1 MIFQIDLSYGK
12 WAIYMTGIFF
22 LPLFKCKTGH
32 FDPRYFAATLQKK
45 LAKTVPKDPS
55 LALQVTDARMLG
67 NFPWHWGLKGC
78 VSFPPDANRTNHILR
93 EAQSLTPHGRAVTRL
108 VLQAIADLWSLGAVS
123 MKIKMIHSWTGEFLW
138 KGNTYSRFTALSW
151 LPVTEALASSPAFA
165 STWIKEWKWEREW
178 KQ

>member
-22 LPLFKCKTGH
+22 YHCSNVKTGH
-32 FDPRYFAATLQKK
+32 FEPRYFAATLQKK

-67 NFPWHWGLKGC
+67 NFPWHWGLRGC
-78 VSFPPDANRTNHILR
+78 VSFPPDANNKSHSQGSPESHTTW
-93 EAQSLTPHGRAVTRL
+93 QSCDQTCTASYT
-108 VLQAIADLWSLGAVS
+108 ADLWSLGTVS

-165 STWIKEWKWEREW
+165 STWIKEWKREREW